1 MYDSTMVPTALH
13 IILTSNSMWHLSTVR
28 TGVDMT
34 LAKAPRGGRK
44 THYHRTSGN
53 MILARDW
60 WVGLCHRSGA

>member
-34 LAKAPRGGRK
+34 LAKAPRGWDVK
-44 THYHRTSGN
+44 PTT
-53 MILARDW
+53 IVLA
-60 WVGLCHRSGA
+60 GI